1 MKNKKELII
10 NELEELYKELEELY
24 KNPMFRISLGSK
36 ELFHSNF
43 LAFLWDCDKQAF
55 LNMIYHLLPEGKKI
69 NVSELLGKEGLTI
82 YREKENLD
90 LCICHTENNKD
101 CIDIIIE
108 NKVKSIPYIEQ
119 LDEYRQTAAKHQD
132 KDSTAVT
139 YILLTLATEFPNKEA
154 IAKDWK
160 IITYDQLV
168 KALQQYYH
176 KNNMEPRLQQYVA
189 DYTDFIDKLS
199 ALQIVDKF
207 NDEPFHNPAII
218 EAYHKTKLSDLY
230 LKQRGSY
237 FICLLLNKITEAQ
250 NNNRLGKIEVKWGAK
265 SQASGKNVVD
275 NSKNAIIYL
284 ASGMNRGKSTI
295 TIHIYPKES
304 RSSYALQ
311 IEGNQ
316 YRHMFIQSGLIA
328 KRSTKVEQ
336 YLNTMPF
343 FAQDQLPEPLQK
355 DWQGR
360 GDFNQYQPD
369 CLYKY
374 VTFEKTT
381 GGQMLDIVVEDI
393 IKVLAYLPD
402 CEPIAEKVSSL

>member
-1 MKNKKELII
+1 MII
-10 NELEELYKELEELY
+10 SELEELHQNL
-24 KNPMFRISLGSK
+24 MFRISLGSK

-69 NVSELLGKEGLTI
+69 NVNELLKKDELTI

-119 LDEYRQTAAKHQD
+119 LDEYRQTAAKPQY
-132 KDSTAVT
+132 KNSTAVT
-139 YILLTLATEFPNKEA
+139 YILLTLAEVFPNKEA
-154 IAKDWK
+154 IERDWN

-168 KALQQYYH
+168 KAIKQYYH
-176 KNNMEPRLQQYVA
+176 KNNIEPRLQQYVA
-189 DYTDFIDKLS
+189 DYTDFIEKLS

-218 EAYHKTKLSDLY
+218 EAYHKKKLSDLY

-250 NNNRLGKIEVKWGAK
+250 ENNRLGKIEVKWGTK

-304 RSSYALQ
+304 QSSYALQ

-328 KRSTKVEQ
+328 KRNEEIEQ
-336 YLNTMPF
+336 HLNNMPF

-360 GDFNQYQPD
+360 KAFNQYKPD

-374 VTFEKTT
+374 VTYPQETK
-381 GGQMLDIVVEDI
+381 GVDMLNYVVDDI
-393 IKVLAYLPD
+393 IKVLAYLPE
-402 CEPIAEKVSSL
+402 CEPIAKKVSSL

>member
-1 MKNKKELII
+1 MNNKKEL
-10 NELEELYKELEELY
+10 NDSDELEELY

-43 LAFLWDCDKQAF
+43 LAFLWDCDEQAF

-69 NVSELLGKEGLTI
+69 NVNELLKKDKLTI

-90 LCICHTENNKD
+90 LCICHTENKKD

-119 LDEYRQTAAKHQD
+119 LDEYRQTAAKHQE
-132 KDSTAVT
+132 KDSTGTAVT

-154 IAKDWK
+154 IIESGWN

-168 KALQQYYH
+168 KAIKQYYH
-176 KNNMEPRLQQYVA
+176 KNNIEPRLQQYVA

-207 NDEPFHNPAII
+207 NDEPFHNPDII
-218 EAYHKTKLSDLY
+218 AAYHKKKLSDLY

-237 FICLLLNKITEAQ
+237 FICLLLKKIAEAQ
-250 NNNRLGKIEVKWGAK
+250 ENNRLGKIDIKQGAK
-265 SQASGKNVVD
+265 SQASGKNVGD

-304 RSSYALQ
+304 QSSYALQ

-328 KRSTKVEQ
+328 KRNEKIEQ
-336 YLNTMPF
+336 HLNNMPF
-343 FAQDQLPEPLQK
+343 FAQDQLPKLLQE

-393 IKVLAYLPD
+393 IKVLAYLPK
-402 CEPIAEKVSSL
+402 CEPFAKRVSSL

>member
-1 MKNKKELII
+1 MII
-10 NELEELYKELEELY
+10 SELEELY

-55 LNMIYHLLPEGKKI
+55 LNVINDLLPKGKKI
-69 NVSELLGKEGLTI
+69 NVTELLGKEELTI

-119 LDEYRQTAAKHQD
+119 LDEYRQTVAKPQY
-132 KDSTAVT
+132 KNSASVT
-139 YILLTLATEFPNKEA
+139 YILLTLAEVFPNKEA
-154 IAKDWK
+154 IAEDWN

-168 KALQQYYH
+168 EAIKQYYR
-176 KNNMEPRLQQYVA
+176 KNNIEPRLQQYVA

-218 EAYHKTKLSDLY
+218 EAYHKKKLSDLY

-250 NNNRLGKIEVKWGAK
+250 ENNRLGKIDIKQGAK

-304 RSSYALQ
+304 QSSYALQ

-328 KRSTKVEQ
+328 KRNEKIEQ
-336 YLNTMPF
+336 HLNNMPF
-343 FAQDQLPEPLQK
+343 FAQDQLPKLLQE

-393 IKVLAYLPD
+393 IKVQAYLPE
-402 CEPIAEKVSSL
+402 CEPIAKKVSSL

>member
-10 NELEELYKELEELY
+10 NELEELY

-55 LNMIYHLLPEGKKI
+55 LNMINDLLPKDNKI

-90 LCICHTENNKD
+90 LCICHTENKKD

-154 IAKDWK
+154 IDSDRKWN

-168 KALQQYYH
+168 KALQQYYP
-176 KNNMEPRLQQYVA
+176 KNNIEPRLQQYVA
-189 DYTDFIDKLS
+189 DYTDFINKLS

-237 FICLLLNKITEAQ
+237 FICLLLKKITEAQ
-250 NNNRLGKIEVKWGAK
+250 KSNRLGKIEVKWGAK
-265 SQASGKNVVD
+265 SQASGKNVVEHQ
-275 NSKNAIIYL
+275 NSTIIYL

-295 TIHIYPKES
+295 TIQIYPKES

-316 YRHMFIQSGLIA
+316 YRHMFVQSGLIA

-402 CEPIAEKVSSL
+402 CEPIAKKVSSL

>member
-1 MKNKKELII
+1 MKSQNKMII
-10 NELEELYKELEELY
+10 NELQELY

-43 LAFLWDCDKQAF
+43 LAFLWDYDEQAKKAF
-55 LNMIYHLLPEGKKI
+55 LNMINDLLPKDNKI
-69 NVSELLGKEGLTI
+69 NVSELLKKDKLTI

-90 LCICHTENNKD
+90 LCICHTENNKE

-139 YILLTLATEFPNKEA
+139 YILLTLAEVFPNKKA
-154 IAKDWK
+154 IESGWN

-168 KALQQYYH
+168 KAIKQYYH
-176 KNNMEPRLQQYVA
+176 KNNIEPRLQQYVA

-207 NDEPFHNPAII
+207 NDEPFHNPDVI

-237 FICLLLNKITEAQ
+237 FICLLLSKITEAQ
-250 NNNRLGKIEVKWGAK
+250 KSNRLGKIEVKWGAK
-265 SQASGKNVVD
+265 SQASGKNIVEHQ
-275 NSKNAIIYL
+275 NNTIIYL

-343 FAQDQLPEPLQK
+343 FAQDQLPKLIQE

-374 VTFEKTT
+374 VTFEQTT

-402 CEPIAEKVSSL
+402 CEPIAKKVSSL

>member
-1 MKNKKELII
+1 MRNEMRIS
-10 NELEELYKELEELY
+10 ELEDLHS
-24 KNPMFRISLGSK
+24 NPMFRISLGSK

-101 CIDIIIE
+101 CIDIVIE

-119 LDEYRQTAAKHQD
+119 LNEYRQTAAKPQY
-132 KDSTAVT
+132 KNSASVT

-154 IAKDWK
+154 IERDWN

-168 KALQQYYH
+168 EAIKQYYR
-176 KNNMEPRLQQYVA
+176 KNNMEPRLQQYIE

-199 ALQIVDKF
+199 ALQIVDQF
-207 NDEPFHNPAII
+207 NDEPFHNPDII
-218 EAYHKTKLSDLY
+218 AAYHKKKLSDLY

-237 FICLLLNKITEAQ
+237 FICMLLKKITEAQ
-250 NNNRLGKIEVKWGAK
+250 ENNRLGKIDIKQGAK
-265 SQASGKNVVD
+265 SQASGKNIVD

-304 RSSYALQ
+304 QSSYALQ
-311 IEGNQ
+311 IESNQ

-328 KRSTKVEQ
+328 KRSIKVEQ
-336 YLNTMPF
+336 NLNTMPF
-343 FAQDQLPEPLQK
+343 FAQDQLPKLLQE

-393 IKVLAYLPD
+393 IKVLAYLPE
-402 CEPIAEKVSSL
+402 CEPIAKKVSSL

>member
-1 MKNKKELII
+1 MKNKNEIVI
-10 NELEELYKELEELY
+10 NELEELHQ
-24 KNPMFRISLGSK
+24 NPMFRISLGSK

-69 NVSELLGKEGLTI
+69 NVNELLKKDELTI

-90 LCICHTENNKD
+90 LCICHTENKKE
-101 CIDIIIE
+101 CIDIVIE
-108 NKVKSIPYIEQ
+108 NKVKSIPYIKQ
-119 LDEYRQTAAKHQD
+119 LDEYRQTAAKPQY
-132 KDSTAVT
+132 KNSASVT

-154 IAKDWK
+154 IERDWN

-168 KALQQYYH
+168 KAIKQYYH
-176 KNNMEPRLQQYVA
+176 KNNIEPRLQQYVA
-189 DYTDFIDKLS
+189 DYTDFIEKLS

-218 EAYHKTKLSDLY
+218 EAYHKKKLSDLY

-237 FICLLLNKITEAQ
+237 FICMLLKKITEAQ
-250 NNNRLGKIEVKWGAK
+250 KNNRLGKIDIKQGAK
-265 SQASGKNVVD
+265 SQASGKNVGD

-304 RSSYALQ
+304 QSSYALQ

-343 FAQDQLPEPLQK
+343 FTTDQLPEPLQK

-360 GDFNQYQPD
+360 KAFNQYKPD

-374 VTFEKTT
+374 VTYPQETK
-381 GGQMLDIVVEDI
+381 GADMLNYVIDDI
-393 IKVLAYLPD
+393 IKVLAYLPE
-402 CEPIAEKVSSL
+402 CEPTAKKVSSL

>member
-10 NELEELYKELEELY
+10 NELEELY

-55 LNMIYHLLPEGKKI
+55 LNVINDLLQSKKI

-119 LDEYRQTAAKHQD
+119 LDEYRQTAAKPQY
-132 KDSTAVT
+132 KNSTAVT

-154 IAKDWK
+154 IERDWN

-168 KALQQYYH
+168 KAIKQYYH
-176 KNNMEPRLQQYVA
+176 KNNIEPRLQQYVA
-189 DYTDFIDKLS
+189 DYTDFIEKLS

-207 NDEPFHNPAII
+207 NNEPFHNPAII
-218 EAYHKTKLSDLY
+218 EAYHKKKLSDLY

-237 FICLLLNKITEAQ
+237 FICMLLNKITEAQ
-250 NNNRLGKIEVKWGAK
+250 KNNRLGKIDIKQGAK

-275 NSKNAIIYL
+275 NSKNAILYL

-304 RSSYALQ
+304 QSSYALQ

-328 KRSTKVEQ
+328 KRNEKIEQ
-336 YLNTMPF
+336 HLNNMPF
-343 FAQDQLPEPLQK
+343 FAQDQLPKLLQE

-393 IKVLAYLPD
+393 IKVLAYLPE

>member
-1 MKNKKELII
+1 MRNEMRIS
-10 NELEELYKELEELY
+10 ELEDLHS
-24 KNPMFRISLGSK
+24 NPMFRISLGSK

-119 LDEYRQTAAKHQD
+119 LDEYRQTAAKPQY
-132 KDSTAVT
+132 KNSTAVT
-139 YILLTLATEFPNKEA
+139 YILLTLAEVFPNKEA
-154 IAKDWK
+154 IIESGWN

-168 KALQQYYH
+168 KAIKQYYH
-176 KNNMEPRLQQYVA
+176 KNNIEPRLQQYVA

-218 EAYHKTKLSDLY
+218 EAYHKKKLSDLY

-237 FICLLLNKITEAQ
+237 FICMLLKKITEAQ
-250 NNNRLGKIEVKWGAK
+250 ENNRLGKIDIKQGAK
-265 SQASGKNVVD
+265 SQASGKNVGD

-295 TIHIYPKES
+295 TIHIYPKDS
-304 RSSYALQ
+304 TSSYALQ

-328 KRSTKVEQ
+328 KRNEKIEQ
-336 YLNTMPF
+336 HLNNMPF
-343 FAQDQLPEPLQK
+343 FAQDQLPKLLQE

-360 GDFNQYQPD
+360 KAFNQYKPD

-374 VTFEKTT
+374 VTYPQETK
-381 GGQMLDIVVEDI
+381 GADMLNYVVDDI
-393 IKVLAYLPD
+393 IKVLAYLPE
-402 CEPIAEKVSSL
+402 CEPIA

>member
-1 MKNKKELII
+1 MKNEMII
-10 NELEELYKELEELY
+10 SELEELH

-43 LAFLWDCDKQAF
+43 LAFLWDCDKQAS
-55 LNMIYHLLPEGKKI
+55 LNVINDLLPKGKKI
-69 NVSELLGKEGLTI
+69 NVNELLGKEGLTI

-90 LCICHTENNKD
+90 LCICHTENNKE
-101 CIDIIIE
+101 CIDIVIE

-119 LDEYRQTAAKHQD
+119 LDEYRQTAAKPQY
-132 KDSTAVT
+132 KNSTAVT
-139 YILLTLATEFPNKEA
+139 YILLTLADVFPNKEA
-154 IAKDWK
+154 IAKDWN

-168 KALQQYYH
+168 KAIKQYYH
-176 KNNMEPRLQQYVA
+176 KNNIEPRLQQYVA

-207 NDEPFHNPAII
+207 NDEPFHNPDII
-218 EAYHKTKLSDLY
+218 AAYHKKKLSDLY

-237 FICLLLNKITEAQ
+237 FICTLLKKITEAQ
-250 NNNRLGKIEVKWGAK
+250 ENNRLGKIDIKQGAK
-265 SQASGKNVVD
+265 SQASGKNLVD

-304 RSSYALQ
+304 QSSYALQ

-316 YRHMFIQSGLIA
+316 YRHMFIQSRLIA
-328 KRSTKVEQ
+328 KRNEKIEQ
-336 YLNTMPF
+336 HLNNMPF
-343 FAQDQLPEPLQK
+343 FAQDQLPKLLQE

-393 IKVLAYLPD
+393 IKALAYLPE
-402 CEPIAEKVSSL
+402 CEPIAKKVSSL

>member
-1 MKNKKELII
+1 MKNKNEIITNELKEL
-10 NELEELYKELEELY
+10 YQ
-24 KNPMFRISLGSK
+24 NPMFRISLGSK

-55 LNMIYHLLPEGKKI
+55 LNVINYLLPKGKKI

-90 LCICHTENNKD
+90 LCICHTENNKE
-101 CIDIIIE
+101 CIDIVIE

-119 LDEYRQTAAKHQD
+119 LDEYRQTAAKPQY
-132 KDSTAVT
+132 KNSASVT
-139 YILLTLATEFPNKEA
+139 YILLTLATEFPNKET
-154 IAKDWK
+154 IERDWN

-168 KALQQYYH
+168 EAIKQCYC
-176 KNNMEPRLQQYVA
+176 KNNIEPRLQQYVA
-189 DYTDFIDKLS
+189 DYTDFIEKLS

-207 NDEPFHNPAII
+207 NDEPFHNPDII
-218 EAYHKTKLSDLY
+218 AAYHKKKLSDLY

-237 FICLLLNKITEAQ
+237 FICLLLKKIAEAQ
-250 NNNRLGKIEVKWGAK
+250 KNNRLGKIDIKQGAK

-304 RSSYALQ
+304 QSSYALQ

-328 KRSTKVEQ
+328 KRNEKIEQ
-336 YLNTMPF
+336 HLNNMPF
-343 FAQDQLPEPLQK
+343 FAQDQLPKLLQE

-393 IKVLAYLPD
+393 IKVLAYLPE
-402 CEPIAEKVSSL
+402 CEPIAKKVSSL

>member
-1 MKNKKELII
+1 MKSQNEIII
-10 NELEELYKELEELY
+10 NELEELY

-43 LAFLWDCDKQAF
+43 LAFLWDCDKQAKKAF
-55 LNMIYHLLPEGKKI
+55 LNMINDLLPEGKKI
-69 NVSELLGKEGLTI
+69 NVNELLGKEGLTI

-90 LCICHTENNKD
+90 FCICHTENNKD

-119 LDEYRQTAAKHQD
+119 LNEYRQTAAKPQD

-154 IAKDWK
+154 IERDWN

-168 KALQQYYH
+168 KAIKQYYH
-176 KNNMEPRLQQYVA
+176 KNNIEPRLQQYVA

-218 EAYHKTKLSDLY
+218 EAYHKKKLSDLY

-237 FICLLLNKITEAQ
+237 FICMLLKKITEAQ
-250 NNNRLGKIEVKWGAK
+250 KNNRLGKIDIKQGAK

-295 TIHIYPKES
+295 TIHIYPKDS
-304 RSSYALQ
+304 TSSYALQ

-328 KRSTKVEQ
+328 KRNEEIEQ
-336 YLNTMPF
+336 HLKNMPF
-343 FAQDQLPEPLQK
+343 FAQDQLPKLLQE

-393 IKVLAYLPD
+393 IKVLAYLPE
-402 CEPIAEKVSSL
+402 CEPIAKKVSSL

>member
-1 MKNKKELII
+1 MKSKNKIII
-10 NELEELYKELEELY
+10 NELEELYQ
-24 KNPMFRISLGSK
+24 NPMFRISLGSK

-55 LNMIYHLLPEGKKI
+55 LNMINDLLPKDNKI

-90 LCICHTENNKD
+90 LCICHTENNKE
-101 CIDIIIE
+101 CIDIVIE

-119 LDEYRQTAAKHQD
+119 LDEYRQTAAKHQN
-132 KDSTAVT
+132 KDSTGTTVT
-139 YILLTLATEFPNKEA
+139 YILLTLATKFPNKEA
-154 IAKDWK
+154 IDSDRKWN

-168 KALQQYYH
+168 KALQQYYP
-176 KNNMEPRLQQYVA
+176 KNNIEPRLQQYVA
-189 DYTDFIDKLS
+189 DYTDFINKLS

-250 NNNRLGKIEVKWGAK
+250 ENNRLGKIEVKWGAK
-265 SQASGKNVVD
+265 SQASGKNVVEHQ
-275 NSKNAIIYL
+275 NNTIIYL

-295 TIHIYPKES
+295 TIHIYPKQCT
-304 RSSYALQ
+304 SSYALQ

-343 FAQDQLPEPLQK
+343 FAQDQLPKLIQE

-402 CEPIAEKVSSL
+402 CEPIAKKVSSL

>member
-1 MKNKKELII
+1 MKSQNEIII
-10 NELEELYKELEELY
+10 NELEELY

-55 LNMIYHLLPEGKKI
+55 LNVINDLLPKGKKI
-69 NVSELLGKEGLTI
+69 NVSELLGKEELTI

-90 LCICHTENNKD
+90 LCICHTENKKE

-119 LDEYRQTAAKHQD
+119 LDEYRQTAAKPQD

-154 IAKDWK
+154 IERDWN

-168 KALQQYYH
+168 KAIKQYYH
-176 KNNMEPRLQQYVA
+176 KNNIEPRLQQYVA

-218 EAYHKTKLSDLY
+218 EAYHKKKLSDLY

-237 FICLLLNKITEAQ
+237 FICMLLKKITEAQ
-250 NNNRLGKIEVKWGAK
+250 KNNRLGKIDIKQGAK

-304 RSSYALQ
+304 QSSYALQ

-328 KRSTKVEQ
+328 KRNEKIEQ
-336 YLNTMPF
+336 HLKNMPF
-343 FAQDQLPEPLQK
+343 FAQDQLPKLLQE

-393 IKVLAYLPD
+393 IKVLAYLPE
-402 CEPIAEKVSSL
+402 CEPIAKKVSSL

>member
-1 MKNKKELII
+1 MKSQNKMII
-10 NELEELYKELEELY
+10 SELEGLHQ
-24 KNPMFRISLGSK
+24 NPMFRISLGSK

-55 LNMIYHLLPEGKKI
+55 LNMINDLLPEGKKI
-69 NVSELLGKEGLTI
+69 NVSELLGKDELTI

-90 LCICHTENNKD
+90 LCICHTENKKD

-132 KDSTAVT
+132 KDSTGTAVT
-139 YILLTLATEFPNKEA
+139 YILLTLAEVFPNIEA
-154 IAKDWK
+154 IEIDWN

-168 KALQQYYH
+168 KAIKQYYP
-176 KNNMEPRLQQYVA
+176 KNNIEPRLQQYVA

-250 NNNRLGKIEVKWGAK
+250 KNNRLGKIEVKWGAK
-265 SQASGKNVVD
+265 SQASGKNIVEHQ
-275 NSKNAIIYL
+275 NNTIIYL

-343 FAQDQLPEPLQK
+343 FAQDQLPKLIQE

-393 IKVLAYLPD
+393 IKVLAYLPE
-402 CEPIAEKVSSL
+402 CEPMAKKVSSL

>member
-1 MKNKKELII
+1 
-10 NELEELYKELEELY
+10 
-24 KNPMFRISLGSK
+24 MFRISLGSK

-101 CIDIIIE
+101 CIDIVIE

-119 LDEYRQTAAKHQD
+119 LNEYRQTAAKPQY
-132 KDSTAVT
+132 KNSASVT

-154 IAKDWK
+154 IERDWN

-168 KALQQYYH
+168 EAIKQYYR
-176 KNNMEPRLQQYVA
+176 KNNMEPRLQQYIE

-199 ALQIVDKF
+199 ALQIVDQF
-207 NDEPFHNPAII
+207 NDEPFHNPDII
-218 EAYHKTKLSDLY
+218 AAYHKKKLSDLY

-237 FICLLLNKITEAQ
+237 FICMLLKKITEAQ
-250 NNNRLGKIEVKWGAK
+250 KNNRLGKIDIKQGAK
-265 SQASGKNVVD
+265 SQASGRNVVD

-304 RSSYALQ
+304 QSSYALQ
-311 IEGNQ
+311 IESNQ

-328 KRSTKVEQ
+328 KRSIKVEQ
-336 YLNTMPF
+336 NLNTMPF
-343 FAQDQLPEPLQK
+343 FAQDQLPKLLQE

-393 IKVLAYLPD
+393 IKVLAYLPE
-402 CEPIAEKVSSL
+402 CEPIAKKVSSL

>member
-1 MKNKKELII
+1 MKSQNKMII
-10 NELEELYKELEELY
+10 SELEGLHQ
-24 KNPMFRISLGSK
+24 NPMFRISLGSK

-69 NVSELLGKEGLTI
+69 NVSELLGKKGLTI

-90 LCICHTENNKD
+90 LCICHTENNKE

-119 LDEYRQTAAKHQD
+119 LDEYRQTAAKPQY
-132 KDSTAVT
+132 KNSTAVT
-139 YILLTLATEFPNKEA
+139 YILLTLAEVFPNKEA
-154 IAKDWK
+154 IIESGWN

-168 KALQQYYH
+168 KAIKQYYH
-176 KNNMEPRLQQYVA
+176 KNNIEPRLQQYVA
-189 DYTDFIDKLS
+189 DYIDFIDKLS

-237 FICLLLNKITEAQ
+237 FICLLLNKITKAQ
-250 NNNRLGKIEVKWGAK
+250 ENNRLGKIEVKWGAK
-265 SQASGKNVVD
+265 SQASGKNTVD

-304 RSSYALQ
+304 QSSYALQ

-343 FAQDQLPEPLQK
+343 FAQDQLPILLQK

-374 VTFEKTT
+374 VTFEQTT
-381 GGQMLDIVVEDI
+381 GGQMLDIVVKDI

-402 CEPIAEKVSSL
+402 CEPIAKKVSSL

>member
-1 MKNKKELII
+1 MKNKNEIVI
-10 NELEELYKELEELY
+10 NELEELY

-55 LNMIYHLLPEGKKI
+55 LNVINDLLPKGKKI

-90 LCICHTENNKD
+90 LCICHTENKKD
-101 CIDIIIE
+101 CIDIVIE

-119 LDEYRQTAAKHQD
+119 LDEYRQTAAKPQY
-132 KDSTAVT
+132 KNSTSVT
-139 YILLTLATEFPNKEA
+139 YILLTLADVFPNKEA
-154 IAKDWK
+154 IAKDWN

-168 KALQQYYH
+168 KAIKQYYR
-176 KNNMEPRLQQYVA
+176 KNNIEPRLQQYVA

-237 FICLLLNKITEAQ
+237 FICMLLKKITEAQ
-250 NNNRLGKIEVKWGAK
+250 KNNRLGKIDIKQGAK

-295 TIHIYPKES
+295 TIHIYPKQCT
-304 RSSYALQ
+304 SSYALQ

-328 KRSTKVEQ
+328 KRNEKIEQ
-336 YLNTMPF
+336 HLKNMPF
-343 FAQDQLPEPLQK
+343 FAQDQLPKLLQE

-393 IKVLAYLPD
+393 IKVLAYLPE

>member
-1 MKNKKELII
+1 MKNKNEIVI
-10 NELEELYKELEELY
+10 NELEELY

-55 LNMIYHLLPEGKKI
+55 LNVINDLLPRDKKI

-90 LCICHTENNKD
+90 LCICHTENNKE
-101 CIDIIIE
+101 CIDIVIE

-119 LDEYRQTAAKHQD
+119 LNEYRQTAAKPQY
-132 KDSTAVT
+132 KNSTAVT
-139 YILLTLATEFPNKEA
+139 YILLTLAEVFPNKEA
-154 IAKDWK
+154 IAKDWN

-168 KALQQYYH
+168 KAIKQYYR
-176 KNNMEPRLQQYVA
+176 KNNIEPRLQQYVA

-207 NDEPFHNPAII
+207 NDEPFHNPTII

-237 FICLLLNKITEAQ
+237 FICMLLKKITEAQ
-250 NNNRLGKIEVKWGAK
+250 KNNRLGKIDIKQGAK
-265 SQASGKNVVD
+265 SQASGKNVGD

-295 TIHIYPKES
+295 TIHIYPKQCTS
-304 RSSYALQ
+304 LYALQ

-328 KRSTKVEQ
+328 KRNEKIEQ
-336 YLNTMPF
+336 HLNNMPF
-343 FAQDQLPEPLQK
+343 FAQDQLPKLLQE

-393 IKVLAYLPD
+393 IKVLAYLPE
-402 CEPIAEKVSSL
+402 CEPFAKKVSSL

>member
-1 MKNKKELII
+1 MKSQNKMIISELKELY
-10 NELEELYKELEELY
+10 E
-24 KNPMFRISLGSK
+24 NPMFRISLGSK

-43 LAFLWDCDKQAF
+43 LAFLWDCDEQAKKAF
-55 LNMIYHLLPEGKKI
+55 LNMINELLQSKKI
-69 NVSELLGKEGLTI
+69 NVSELLKKEGLTI

-90 LCICHTENNKD
+90 LCICHTENNKE

-132 KDSTAVT
+132 KDSTGTAVT

-154 IAKDWK
+154 IIESGWN

-168 KALQQYYH
+168 KAIKQYYH
-176 KNNMEPRLQQYVA
+176 KNNIEPRLQQYIE
-189 DYTDFIDKLS
+189 DYTDFIEKLS

-218 EAYHKTKLSDLY
+218 EAYHKKKLSDLY

-237 FICLLLNKITEAQ
+237 FICMLLKKITEAQ
-250 NNNRLGKIEVKWGAK
+250 KNNRLGKIDIKQGAK
-265 SQASGKNVVD
+265 SQASGKNVGD

-295 TIHIYPKES
+295 TIHIYPKDS
-304 RSSYALQ
+304 TSSYALQ

-328 KRSTKVEQ
+328 KRSIKVEQ
-336 YLNTMPF
+336 NLNTMPF
-343 FAQDQLPEPLQK
+343 FAQDQLPKLLQE

-393 IKVLAYLPD
+393 IKVLAYLPE
-402 CEPIAEKVSSL
+402 CEPIAKKVSSL

>member
-1 MKNKKELII
+1 MKNKNEIVI
-10 NELEELYKELEELY
+10 NELEELHQ
-24 KNPMFRISLGSK
+24 NPMFRISLGSK

-43 LAFLWDCDKQAF
+43 LAFLWDCDKHAKKAF
-55 LNMIYHLLPEGKKI
+55 LNMINELLPKGKKI

-90 LCICHTENNKD
+90 LCICHTENNKE
-101 CIDIIIE
+101 CIDIVIE

-119 LDEYRQTAAKHQD
+119 LDEYRQTAAKPQY
-132 KDSTAVT
+132 KNSASVT

-154 IAKDWK
+154 IERDWN

-168 KALQQYYH
+168 KAIKQYYN
-176 KNNMEPRLQQYVA
+176 KNNIEPRLQQYVA

-207 NDEPFHNPAII
+207 NDEPFHNLDII
-218 EAYHKTKLSDLY
+218 AAYHKKKLSDLY

-250 NNNRLGKIEVKWGAK
+250 ENNRLGKIDIKQGAK
-265 SQASGKNVVD
+265 SQASGKNLVD

-295 TIHIYPKES
+295 TIHIYPKDS
-304 RSSYALQ
+304 TSSYALQ

-316 YRHMFIQSGLIA
+316 YRHMFIQSRLIA
-328 KRSTKVEQ
+328 KRNEKIEQ
-336 YLNTMPF
+336 HLNNMPF
-343 FAQDQLPEPLQK
+343 FAQDQLPKLLQE

-393 IKVLAYLPD
+393 IKVLAYLPE
-402 CEPIAEKVSSL
+402 CEPIAKKVSSL

>member
-1 MKNKKELII
+1 MKSQNEIII
-10 NELEELYKELEELY
+10 NELEELYE
-24 KNPMFRISLGSK
+24 NPMFRISLGSK

-43 LAFLWDCDKQAF
+43 LAFLWDCDKHAKKAKKAF
-55 LNMIYHLLPEGKKI
+55 LNMINELLPKGKKI

-90 LCICHTENNKD
+90 LCICHTENNKE
-101 CIDIIIE
+101 CIDIVIE

-119 LDEYRQTAAKHQD
+119 LDEYRQTTAKPQY
-132 KDSTAVT
+132 KNSASVT

-154 IAKDWK
+154 IERDWN

-168 KALQQYYH
+168 KAIKQYYR
-176 KNNMEPRLQQYVA
+176 KNNMEPRLQQYIE
-189 DYTDFIDKLS
+189 DYTDFIEKLS

-218 EAYHKTKLSDLY
+218 EAYHKKKLSDLY

-237 FICLLLNKITEAQ
+237 FICMLLNKITEAKE
-250 NNNRLGKIEVKWGAK
+250 NNRLGKIDIKQGAK

-295 TIHIYPKES
+295 TIHIYPKQCT
-304 RSSYALQ
+304 SSYALQ

-328 KRSTKVEQ
+328 KRNEKIEQ
-336 YLNTMPF
+336 HLNNMPF
-343 FAQDQLPEPLQK
+343 FAQDQLPKLLQE

-393 IKVLAYLPD
+393 IKVLAYLPE

>member
-1 MKNKKELII
+1 MRNEMII
-10 NELEELYKELEELY
+10 SELEDLHS
-24 KNPMFRISLGSK
+24 NPMFRISLGSK

-43 LAFLWDCDKQAF
+43 LAFLWDCDKQAKKAKKAF
-55 LNMIYHLLPEGKKI
+55 LNMINDLLPEGKKI
-69 NVSELLGKEGLTI
+69 NVNELLGKEGLTI

-90 LCICHTENNKD
+90 LCICHTENNKE
-101 CIDIIIE
+101 CIDIVIE

-119 LDEYRQTAAKHQD
+119 LDEYRQTAAKPQY
-132 KDSTAVT
+132 KNSASVT

-154 IAKDWK
+154 IERDWN

-168 KALQQYYH
+168 EAIKQYYRT
-176 KNNMEPRLQQYVA
+176 NNIEPRLQQYVA

-218 EAYHKTKLSDLY
+218 EAYHKKKLSDLY

-250 NNNRLGKIEVKWGAK
+250 KNNRLGKIDIKQGAK
-265 SQASGKNVVD
+265 SQASGKNIVEHQ
-275 NSKNAIIYL
+275 NNTIIYL

-295 TIHIYPKES
+295 TIHIYPKDS
-304 RSSYALQ
+304 TSSYALQ

-328 KRSTKVEQ
+328 KRNEKIEQ
-336 YLNTMPF
+336 HLNNMPF
-343 FAQDQLPEPLQK
+343 FAQDQLPKLLQE

-381 GGQMLDIVVEDI
+381 GSQMLDIVVEDI
-393 IKVLAYLPD
+393 IKVLAYLPE
-402 CEPIAEKVSSL
+402 CEPFAKKVEVL

>member
-1 MKNKKELII
+1 MKNKNEIII
-10 NELEELYKELEELY
+10 NELEELYQ
-24 KNPMFRISLGSK
+24 NPMFRISLGSK

-55 LNMIYHLLPEGKKI
+55 LNMINDLLPKDNKI

-132 KDSTAVT
+132 KDSTGTAVT

-154 IAKDWK
+154 IDSDRKWN

-168 KALQQYYH
+168 KALQQYYP
-176 KNNMEPRLQQYVA
+176 KNNIEPRLQQYVA
-189 DYTDFIDKLS
+189 DYTDFINKLS

-265 SQASGKNVVD
+265 SQASGKNVVEHQ
-275 NSKNAIIYL
+275 NNTIIYL

-295 TIHIYPKES
+295 TIQIYPKES
-304 RSSYALQ
+304 QSSYALQ

-343 FAQDQLPEPLQK
+343 FAQDQLPKLIQE

-402 CEPIAEKVSSL
+402 CEPIAKKVSSL

>member
-1 MKNKKELII
+1 MKNKNEIVI
-10 NELEELYKELEELY
+10 NELEELHQ
-24 KNPMFRISLGSK
+24 NPMFRISLGSK

-55 LNMIYHLLPEGKKI
+55 LNVINDLLPEGKKI
-69 NVSELLGKEGLTI
+69 NVNELLGKEGLTI

-90 LCICHTENNKD
+90 LCICHTENNKE
-101 CIDIIIE
+101 CIDIVIE

-119 LDEYRQTAAKHQD
+119 LDEYRQTAAKPQY
-132 KDSTAVT
+132 KNSASVT

-154 IAKDWK
+154 IERDWN

-168 KALQQYYH
+168 KAIKQYYH
-176 KNNMEPRLQQYVA
+176 KNNIEPRLPQYVA

-218 EAYHKTKLSDLY
+218 EAYHKKKLSDLY

-237 FICLLLNKITEAQ
+237 FICMLLNKITEAQ
-250 NNNRLGKIEVKWGAK
+250 QNNRLGKIDIKQGAK
-265 SQASGKNVVD
+265 SQASGKNVGD

-304 RSSYALQ
+304 QSSYALQ

-328 KRSTKVEQ
+328 KRNEKIEQ
-336 YLNTMPF
+336 HLKNMPF
-343 FAQDQLPEPLQK
+343 FAQDQLPKLLQK

-360 GDFNQYQPD
+360 KAFNQYKPD

-381 GGQMLDIVVEDI
+381 GGQMLDIVVEDM
-393 IKVLAYLPD
+393 IKVLAYLPE

>member
-1 MKNKKELII
+1 MKNKNEIVI
-10 NELEELYKELEELY
+10 NELEELHQNL
-24 KNPMFRISLGSK
+24 MFRISLGSK

-55 LNMIYHLLPEGKKI
+55 LNVINYLLPKDIKI
-69 NVSELLGKEGLTI
+69 NISELLGKEGLTI

-90 LCICHTENNKD
+90 LCICHTENKKE
-101 CIDIIIE
+101 CIDIVIE

-119 LDEYRQTAAKHQD
+119 LNEYRQTAAKPQD

-139 YILLTLATEFPNKEA
+139 YILLTLAEVFPNKEA
-154 IAKDWK
+154 IAKDWN

-168 KALQQYYH
+168 KAIKQYYR

-189 DYTDFIDKLS
+189 DYTDFIEKLS

-218 EAYHKTKLSDLY
+218 EAYHKKKLSDLY

-250 NNNRLGKIEVKWGAK
+250 KNNRLGKIDIKQGAK

-304 RSSYALQ
+304 QSSYALQ

-328 KRSTKVEQ
+328 KRNEKIEQ
-336 YLNTMPF
+336 HLNNMPF
-343 FAQDQLPEPLQK
+343 FAQDQLPKLLQE

-381 GGQMLDIVVEDI
+381 GGQLLDIVVEDI
-393 IKVLAYLPD
+393 IKVLAYLPE

>member
-1 MKNKKELII
+1 MKSQNKMII
-10 NELEELYKELEELY
+10 SELEWLHQ
-24 KNPMFRISLGSK
+24 NPMFRISLGSK

-55 LNMIYHLLPEGKKI
+55 LNMIYHLILEGKKI

-82 YREKENLD
+82 YREKENFD
-90 LCICHTENNKD
+90 LCICHTENNKE
-101 CIDIIIE
+101 CIDIVIE
-108 NKVKSIPYIEQ
+108 NKVKSIPYIKQ

-154 IAKDWK
+154 IERDWN

-168 KALQQYYH
+168 KAIKQYYH
-176 KNNMEPRLQQYVA
+176 KNNIEPWLQQYVA

-218 EAYHKTKLSDLY
+218 EAYHKKKLSDLY

-237 FICLLLNKITEAQ
+237 FICMLLKKITEAQ
-250 NNNRLGKIEVKWGAK
+250 KNNRLGKIEVKWGAK
-265 SQASGKNVVD
+265 SQASGKNIVEHQ
-275 NSKNAIIYL
+275 NNTIIYL

-295 TIHIYPKES
+295 TIHIYPKDS
-304 RSSYALQ
+304 TSSYALQ

-328 KRSTKVEQ
+328 KRNEKIEQ
-336 YLNTMPF
+336 HLKNMPF
-343 FAQDQLPEPLQK
+343 FAQDQLPKLLQE

-381 GGQMLDIVVEDI
+381 GGQLLDIVVEDI
-393 IKVLAYLPD
+393 IKVLAYLPE
-402 CEPIAEKVSSL
+402 CEPIAKKESSL

>member
-1 MKNKKELII
+1 MKNKNEIVI
-10 NELEELYKELEELY
+10 NELEELHQ
-24 KNPMFRISLGSK
+24 NPMFRISLGSK

-55 LNMIYHLLPEGKKI
+55 LNVINDLLPEGKKI
-69 NVSELLGKEGLTI
+69 NVNELLGKEGLTI

-90 LCICHTENNKD
+90 LCICHTENNKE
-101 CIDIIIE
+101 CIDIVIE

-119 LDEYRQTAAKHQD
+119 LDEYRQTAAKPQY
-132 KDSTAVT
+132 KNSASVT

-154 IAKDWK
+154 IERDWN

-168 KALQQYYH
+168 KAIKQYYH
-176 KNNMEPRLQQYVA
+176 KNNIEPRLQQYVA

-199 ALQIVDKF
+199 ALQIVYKF

-218 EAYHKTKLSDLY
+218 EAYHKKKLSDLY

-250 NNNRLGKIEVKWGAK
+250 ENNRLGKIDIKQGAK
-265 SQASGKNVVD
+265 SQASGKNVGD

-295 TIHIYPKES
+295 TIHIYPKDS
-304 RSSYALQ
+304 TSSYALQ

-328 KRSTKVEQ
+328 KRNEKIEQ
-336 YLNTMPF
+336 HLNNMPF
-343 FAQDQLPEPLQK
+343 FAQDQLPKLLQK

-360 GDFNQYQPD
+360 KAFNQYKPD

-393 IKVLAYLPD
+393 IKVLAYLPE
-402 CEPIAEKVSSL
+402 CEPIAKKVSSL

>member
-1 MKNKKELII
+1 MKNKNEIVI
-10 NELEELYKELEELY
+10 NELEELHQ
-24 KNPMFRISLGSK
+24 NPMFRISLGSK

-55 LNMIYHLLPEGKKI
+55 LNVINDLLPEGKKI
-69 NVSELLGKEGLTI
+69 NVNELLGKEGLTI

-90 LCICHTENNKD
+90 LCICHTENNKE
-101 CIDIIIE
+101 CIDIVIE

-119 LDEYRQTAAKHQD
+119 LDEYRQTAAKPQY
-132 KDSTAVT
+132 KNSASVT

-154 IAKDWK
+154 IERDWN

-168 KALQQYYH
+168 KAIKQYYH
-176 KNNMEPRLQQYVA
+176 KNNIEPRLQQYVA

-199 ALQIVDKF
+199 ALQIVYKF

-218 EAYHKTKLSDLY
+218 EAYHKKKLSDLY

-237 FICLLLNKITEAQ
+237 FICMLLKKITEAQ
-250 NNNRLGKIEVKWGAK
+250 KNNRLGKIDIKQGAK

-304 RSSYALQ
+304 QSSYALQ

-328 KRSTKVEQ
+328 KRNEKIEQ
-336 YLNTMPF
+336 HLKNMPF
-343 FAQDQLPEPLQK
+343 FAQDQLPKLLQE

-393 IKVLAYLPD
+393 IKVLAYLPE
-402 CEPIAEKVSSL
+402 CEPIAKKVSSL

>member
-1 MKNKKELII
+1 MKSQNEIII
-10 NELEELYKELEELY
+10 NELEELY

-55 LNMIYHLLPEGKKI
+55 LNVINDLLPKGKKI
-69 NVSELLGKEGLTI
+69 NVSELLGKEELTI

-90 LCICHTENNKD
+90 LCICHTENKKE

-119 LDEYRQTAAKHQD
+119 LDEYRQTAAKPQD

-154 IAKDWK
+154 IERDWN

-168 KALQQYYH
+168 KAIKQYYH
-176 KNNMEPRLQQYVA
+176 KNNIEPRLQQYVA

-218 EAYHKTKLSDLY
+218 EAYHQKKLSDLY

-237 FICLLLNKITEAQ
+237 FICLLLKKIAEAQ
-250 NNNRLGKIEVKWGAK
+250 KNNRLGKIDIKQGAK

-304 RSSYALQ
+304 QSSYALQ

-328 KRSTKVEQ
+328 KRNEKIEQ
-336 YLNTMPF
+336 HLNNMPF
-343 FAQDQLPEPLQK
+343 FAQDQLPKLLQE

-393 IKVLAYLPD
+393 IKVLAYLPE
-402 CEPIAEKVSSL
+402 CEPIAKKVSSL

>member
-1 MKNKKELII
+1 MNNKKEL
-10 NELEELYKELEELY
+10 NDSDELEELY

-69 NVSELLGKEGLTI
+69 NVNELLKKDELTI

-90 LCICHTENNKD
+90 LCICHTKNNKD

-119 LDEYRQTAAKHQD
+119 LDEYRQTAAKPQY
-132 KDSTAVT
+132 KNSTAVT
-139 YILLTLATEFPNKEA
+139 YILLTLAEVFPNKEA
-154 IAKDWK
+154 IERDWN

-168 KALQQYYH
+168 KAIKQYYH
-176 KNNMEPRLQQYVA
+176 KNNIEPRLQQYVA
-189 DYTDFIDKLS
+189 DYTDFIEKLS

-218 EAYHKTKLSDLY
+218 EAYHKKKLSDLY

-250 NNNRLGKIEVKWGAK
+250 ENNRLGKREVKWGAK

-304 RSSYALQ
+304 QSSYALQ

-328 KRSTKVEQ
+328 KRSIKVEQ
-336 YLNTMPF
+336 HLNNMPF

-360 GDFNQYQPD
+360 KAFNQYKPD

-374 VTFEKTT
+374 VTYPQETK
-381 GGQMLDIVVEDI
+381 GVDMLNYVVDDI
-393 IKVLAYLPD
+393 IKVLAYLPE
-402 CEPIAEKVSSL
+402 CEPIA

>member
-1 MKNKKELII
+1 MNNKKEL
-10 NELEELYKELEELY
+10 NDSNKLEELY

-55 LNMIYHLLPEGKKI
+55 LNMINDLLPKSNKI
-69 NVSELLGKEGLTI
+69 NVTELLGKALTI

-90 LCICHTENNKD
+90 LCICHTENKKEY
-101 CIDIIIE
+101 IDIVIE

-119 LDEYRQTAAKHQD
+119 LNEYRQIAAKPQD
-132 KDSTAVT
+132 KDSASVT

-154 IAKDWK
+154 IAKGWN

-168 KALQQYYH
+168 KAIKQYYH
-176 KNNMEPRLQQYVA
+176 KNNIEPRLQQYVA

-207 NDEPFHNPAII
+207 NDEPFHNPDII
-218 EAYHKTKLSDLY
+218 AAYHKKKLSDLY

-237 FICLLLNKITEAQ
+237 FICMLLNKITEAQ
-250 NNNRLGKIEVKWGAK
+250 KTNRLGKIDIKQGAK

-304 RSSYALQ
+304 QSSYALQ

-328 KRSTKVEQ
+328 KRNEKIEQ
-336 YLNTMPF
+336 HLNNMPF
-343 FAQDQLPEPLQK
+343 FAQDQLPKLLQE

-393 IKVLAYLPD
+393 IKVLAYLPE

>member
-10 NELEELYKELEELY
+10 NELKELYKELEELY

-43 LAFLWDCDKQAF
+43 LAFLWDYDEQAF
-55 LNMIYHLLPEGKKI
+55 LNMIYHLLPEDKKI

-119 LDEYRQTAAKHQD
+119 LDEYRQTAAKHQN

-139 YILLTLATEFPNKEA
+139 YILLTLAKVFPNKEA
-154 IAKDWK
+154 IAKDWN

-168 KALQQYYH
+168 KALTQYYH
-176 KNNMEPRLQQYVA
+176 KNNIEPRLQQYVA
-189 DYTDFIDKLS
+189 DYTDFIYKLS

-250 NNNRLGKIEVKWGAK
+250 KNNRLGKIEVKWGAK

-295 TIHIYPKES
+295 TIHIYPKQCT
-304 RSSYALQ
+304 SSYALQ

-343 FAQDQLPEPLQK
+343 FTIDQLPEPLQK

-402 CEPIAEKVSSL
+402 CEPIAKQVSSL

>member
-1 MKNKKELII
+1 MKNKNEII
-10 NELEELYKELEELY
+10 TNELKELY

-55 LNMIYHLLPEGKKI
+55 LNVINDLLPKGKKI
-69 NVSELLGKEGLTI
+69 NVTELLGKEELTI

-119 LDEYRQTAAKHQD
+119 LDEYRQTAAKPQD

-154 IAKDWK
+154 IERDWN

-168 KALQQYYH
+168 KAIKQYYH
-176 KNNMEPRLQQYVA
+176 KNNIEPRLQQYVA

-207 NDEPFHNPAII
+207 NDEPFHNPVII
-218 EAYHKTKLSDLY
+218 EAYHKKKLSDLY

-237 FICLLLNKITEAQ
+237 FICMLLKKITEAQ
-250 NNNRLGKIEVKWGAK
+250 KSNRLGKIDIKQGAK

-304 RSSYALQ
+304 QSSYALQ

-328 KRSTKVEQ
+328 KRNEKIEQ
-336 YLNTMPF
+336 HLNNMPF
-343 FAQDQLPEPLQK
+343 FAQDQLPKLLQE

-393 IKVLAYLPD
+393 IKVLAYLPE
-402 CEPIAEKVSSL
+402 CEPTAKKVSSL

>member
-1 MKNKKELII
+1 MKNKNEIVI
-10 NELEELYKELEELY
+10 NELEELHQ
-24 KNPMFRISLGSK
+24 NPMFRISLGSK

-43 LAFLWDCDKQAF
+43 LAFLWDCNKQAF
-55 LNMIYHLLPEGKKI
+55 LNVINDLLPRDKKI

-90 LCICHTENNKD
+90 LCICHTENNKE
-101 CIDIIIE
+101 CIDIVIE

-119 LDEYRQTAAKHQD
+119 LDEYRQTAAKPQY
-132 KDSTAVT
+132 KNSASVT

-154 IAKDWK
+154 IEIDWN

-168 KALQQYYH
+168 EAIKQYYH
-176 KNNMEPRLQQYVA
+176 KNNIEPRLQQYVA
-189 DYTDFIDKLS
+189 DYTDFIEKLS

-207 NDEPFHNPAII
+207 NDEPFHNPDII
-218 EAYHKTKLSDLY
+218 AAYHKKKLSDLY

-250 NNNRLGKIEVKWGAK
+250 KNNRLGKIEVKWGAK

-304 RSSYALQ
+304 QSSYALQ

-328 KRSTKVEQ
+328 KRNEKIEQ
-336 YLNTMPF
+336 HLNNMPF
-343 FAQDQLPEPLQK
+343 FAQDQLPKLLQE

-393 IKVLAYLPD
+393 IKVLAYLPE
-402 CEPIAEKVSSL
+402 CEPIAKKVSSL

>member
-1 MKNKKELII
+1 MNNKKEIVI
-10 NELEELYKELEELY
+10 NELEELHQ
-24 KNPMFRISLGSK
+24 NPMFRISLGSK

-43 LAFLWDCDKQAF
+43 LAFLWDCDKQAKKAF
-55 LNMIYHLLPEGKKI
+55 LNMINDLLPRDKKI
-69 NVSELLGKEGLTI
+69 NISELLKKEGLTI

-90 LCICHTENNKD
+90 LCICHTENNKE
-101 CIDIIIE
+101 CIDIVIE

-119 LDEYRQTAAKHQD
+119 LNEYRQTAAKPQY
-132 KDSTAVT
+132 KNSTAVT
-139 YILLTLATEFPNKEA
+139 YILLTLAEVFPNKEA
-154 IAKDWK
+154 IERDWN

-168 KALQQYYH
+168 EAIKQYYR
-176 KNNMEPRLQQYVA
+176 KNNIEPRLQQYVA

-218 EAYHKTKLSDLY
+218 EAYHKKKLSDLY

-237 FICLLLNKITEAQ
+237 FICMLLKKITEAQ
-250 NNNRLGKIEVKWGAK
+250 KSNRLGKIDIKQGAK

-304 RSSYALQ
+304 QSSYALQ

-328 KRSTKVEQ
+328 KRNEKIEQ
-336 YLNTMPF
+336 HLNNMPF
-343 FAQDQLPEPLQK
+343 FAQDQLPKLLQE

-381 GGQMLDIVVEDI
+381 GSQMLDIVVEDI
-393 IKVLAYLPD
+393 IKVLAYLPE
-402 CEPIAEKVSSL
+402 CEPFAKKVEVL

>member
-1 MKNKKELII
+1 MKSQNKMII
-10 NELEELYKELEELY
+10 SELEGLHQ
-24 KNPMFRISLGSK
+24 NPMFRISLGSK

-55 LNMIYHLLPEGKKI
+55 LNMINDLLPKDNKI
-69 NVSELLGKEGLTI
+69 NVSELLGKDELTI

-90 LCICHTENNKD
+90 LCICHTENKKD

-132 KDSTAVT
+132 KDSTGTAVT
-139 YILLTLATEFPNKEA
+139 YILLTLAEVFPNIEA
-154 IAKDWK
+154 IEIDWN

-168 KALQQYYH
+168 KAIKQYYH
-176 KNNMEPRLQQYVA
+176 KNNIEPRLQQYVA

-237 FICLLLNKITEAQ
+237 FICLLLNKITKAQ
-250 NNNRLGKIEVKWGAK
+250 ENNRLGKIEVKWGAK
-265 SQASGKNVVD
+265 SQASGKNIVEHQ
-275 NSKNAIIYL
+275 NNTIIYL

-304 RSSYALQ
+304 QSSYALQ

-343 FAQDQLPEPLQK
+343 FAQDQLPKLIQE

-393 IKVLAYLPD
+393 IKVLAYLPE
-402 CEPIAEKVSSL
+402 CEPMAKKVSSL

>member
-1 MKNKKELII
+1 
-10 NELEELYKELEELY
+10 
-24 KNPMFRISLGSK
+24 MFRISLGSK

-55 LNMIYHLLPEGKKI
+55 LNVINDLLPKGKKI

-90 LCICHTENNKD
+90 LCICHTENKKD
-101 CIDIIIE
+101 CIDIVIE

-119 LDEYRQTAAKHQD
+119 LDEYRQTAAKPQY
-132 KDSTAVT
+132 KNSTSVT

-154 IAKDWK
+154 IERDWN

-168 KALQQYYH
+168 KAIKQYYH
-176 KNNMEPRLQQYVA
+176 KNNIEPRLQQYVA
-189 DYTDFIDKLS
+189 DYTDFIEKLS

-218 EAYHKTKLSDLY
+218 EAYHKKKLSDLY

-237 FICLLLNKITEAQ
+237 FICMLLKKITEAQ
-250 NNNRLGKIEVKWGAK
+250 KNNRLGKIDIKQGAK
-265 SQASGKNVVD
+265 SQASGKNIVEHQ
-275 NSKNAIIYL
+275 NNTIIYL

-295 TIHIYPKES
+295 TIHIYPKQCT
-304 RSSYALQ
+304 SSYALQ

-328 KRSTKVEQ
+328 KRNEKIEQ
-336 YLNTMPF
+336 HLKNMPF
-343 FAQDQLPEPLQK
+343 FAQDQLPKLLQE

-393 IKVLAYLPD
+393 IKVLAYLPE
-402 CEPIAEKVSSL
+402 CEPIAKKVSSL